1 MFSSPYVRVHIC
13 MLCYVCECAI
23 NICLF
28 VIQGDIWA
36 ETTFFGLRWKYLAL
50 MEGKVFDITE
60 WANCQKGALSHLQ
73 PNSHIVQYRIV
84 LGNQQQP
91 NQQQQQTPQQQQQS
105 NAGDRIGGKHANRY
119 LIKCILFKASKH

>member
-1 MFSSPYVRVHIC
+1 
-13 MLCYVCECAI
+13 
-23 NICLF
+23 
-28 VIQGDIWA
+28 
-36 ETTFFGLRWKYLAL
+36 

-91 NQQQQQTPQQQQQS
+91 NQQQQQQQSQQQQQA
-105 NAGDRIGGKHANRY
+105 NAGDRIGGKHANR
-119 LIKCILFKASKH
+119 LISNIILLI